1 MEIAQ
6 FKKKLGK
13 GVTLVEFSATWCAP
27 CKAQKPIIKELA
39 RRYQERALI
48 IEMDIDKHNALAK
61 QCMVQSI
68 PTLIIFKNGIEI
80 QRLVG
85 LQSRAT
91 VAKNLDKAL

>member
-6 FKKKLGK
+6 FKKKLEK

-39 RRYQERALI
+39 KKYQERASI

-91 VAKNLDKAL
+91 VARNLDKAL